1 MLIYIRVKST
11 MDKREQI
18 NQLFNGRVPQWG
30 IVKSWTAVKTV
41 LVPANNITISDDY
54 PTSNFLLQTHVK
66 SLNAFHNAQTIATVS
81 GMKVSTDTQ
90 NKILGTDVVI
100 SKHRQWTEEL
110 PVYEISGLPNFS
122 ETITKIATEVKG
134 GAELHEGDRGKIFD
148 AVIEETCKTN
158 REPAMELL
166 VELYGYAKDI
176 DDTESADLI
185 ASQCGYDAL
194 TSLAIVLQP
203 KRNQGEHYL
212 SDEFLKNF
220 TNNVY
225 GSNDGFQKSAV
236 YGTCPNVADKY
247 YSIMESVSNP
257 CLCDTIVSFAEL
269 VRQKN
274 IVDKLKA
281 FYDKDCPEIK
291 SVKRRKAPRLLKY
304 AEAELRVLAALLYD
318 GNEPTVNDLKAL
330 YTKCTL
336 NKPYICDNVAAIST
350 SLPFYMSTAFLIA
363 RSDALMFLPL
373 VSGDSLG
380 DIGDSDSVISVDRD
394 FGESRKERRKQSQC
408 FINHFISRFSRDRR

>member
-134 GAELHEGDRGKIFD
+134 GAELHGGERGKIFD

-203 KRNQGEHYL
+203 KRNQNDNYL

-220 TNNVY
+220 TKNVY

-274 IVDKLKA
+274 IVDRLKA